1 MQNWISQT
9 NWPKE
14 LQDLVAE
21 LGVDPLNAQNAVISE
36 SDYLKIKSV
45 AYSISNKRSSELLHS
60 ALLLMVG
67 DLEGSHTISQSINT
81 QQGSYLH
88 GMMHRR
94 ENDFSN
100 AKYWFHR
107 SPTINVFPNAISFLD
122 KDTVTTL
129 CQKANVSSQQ
139 LDAFVLT
146 DLHRKVATDAA
157 QVDLMDS
164 VRQISWQEW
173 RVLVSELLRGD
184 AGSL

>member
-88 GMMHRR
+88 G
-94 ENDFSN
+94 
-100 AKYWFHR
+100 
-107 SPTINVFPNAISFLD
+107 
-122 KDTVTTL
+122 
-129 CQKANVSSQQ
+129 
-139 LDAFVLT
+139 
-146 DLHRKVATDAA
+146 
-157 QVDLMDS
+157 
-164 VRQISWQEW
+164 
-173 RVLVSELLRGD
+173 
-184 AGSL
+184 

>member
-1 MQNWISQT
+1 MDDASQR
-9 NWPKE
+9 
-14 LQDLVAE
+14 
-21 LGVDPLNAQNAVISE
+21 
-36 SDYLKIKSV
+36 
-45 AYSISNKRSSELLHS
+45 KRLFE
-60 ALLLMVG
+60 
-67 DLEGSHTISQSINT
+67 
-81 QQGSYLH
+81 
-88 GMMHRR
+88 R
-94 ENDFSN
+94 EIL
-100 AKYWFHR
+100 FHR
-107 SPTINVFPNAISFLD
+107 SPTINVIPNAISFLD

-184 AGSL
+184 AGHYERCISMPVLQYGHASGFDRSWQAMRLRVLRPKNRHRGYKY